1 MFDDRILKVGLEVN
15 GELKVYEGA
24 AITVKYQKT
33 ADPKQNT
40 CDVTI
45 ADLSTDTIDYLVT
58 ETSPWN
64 PNAKPKIMSIEAGRA
79 STGIATIFTGDVT
92 SASPTM
98 PPDRILTL
106 KAKTQENAKYI
117 WKGRPSAKTVQLSTL
132 SENVAKDYGLRL
144 LFQAKDKTIS
154 NYLFNGPL
162 AKQVHK
168 LAEAGDVDV
177 FIDDDTLVVKDFGKG
192 LKGQALL
199 VSAATNMIGAP
210 ALDEKGVKVRIMFDP
225 NIKLGQQIEIQS
237 SVNKA
242 ANGQYVIYAIA
253 GSLASRAQ
261 DWYLDLSC
269 NNDNIKS
276 IAEKREAAK
285 KKDAKSEQSKRKPTS

>member
-1 MFDDRILKVGLEVN
+1 MFDDRILRVGLEVN
-15 GELKVYEGA
+15 GQLHVYEGA

-33 ADPKQNT
+33 ADPKQNS

-45 ADLSTDTIDYLVT
+45 ADLALSTIDFLVT

-64 PNAKPKIMSIEAGRA
+64 PNAKPKVLTVEAGRA
-79 STGIATIFTGDVT
+79 ATGVATVFTGDIT
-92 SASPTM
+92 SSMPTM
-98 PPDRILTL
+98 PPDRILTM
-106 KAKTQENAKYI
+106 KAKTDEKSKYV
-117 WKGRPSAKTVQLSTL
+117 WKGRQSAKTVQLSTL
-132 SENVAKDYGLRL
+132 AESIAQDYGLRL

-162 AKQVHK
+162 AKQVQK
-168 LAEAGDVDV
+168 LAQTGDIDV
-177 FIDDDTLVVKDFGKG
+177 FIDDDTLVVKDIGKG
-192 LKGQALL
+192 IKGQALL
-199 VSAATNMIGAP
+199 VSAATNMIGVP
-210 ALDEKGVKVRIMFDP
+210 TPDEKGVKVRIMFDP

-237 SVNKA
+237 DVNKA
-242 ANGQYVIYAIA
+242 VNGQYVIYAIA

-285 KKDAKSEQSKRKPTS
+285 KKDGKSK